1 MKFGDNLKNL
11 RAARHISQEIL
22 GEKVGVSR
30 QSVSKWETGEAYPE
44 MNNILMLCKIFN
56 CKISDLVHEDM
67 SDIDSLDEEIKMKTV
82 KFKSDEQK
90 KMKKLSK
97 IISSLSKIMEVAT
110 LIGIIVIAV
119 SLVAIPFVAQNL
131 KIGNGE
137 IAFKDM
143 SVNYE
148 ITNGQF
154 KVIDSTGKIS
164 YANIEPSFDLEDFL
178 ENTTMTTKIIYTE
191 IIGICLTA
199 SLIILYF
206 LLKNLGTLFDN
217 IHDGET
223 PFTLVNT
230 ELIKKIAYLILAFI
244 LFPTFSG
251 FIFEFF
257 VKQNLG
263 IELELSNF
271 LMVLI
276 ILSLAYIFEYGYRIQ
291 KDSKG
296 VMYDESEN

>member
-11 RAARHISQEIL
+11 RAARHISQEVL

-90 KMKKLSK
+90 KMKKLSR
-97 IISSLSKIMEVAT
+97 IISSLSKIMEVAV

-119 SLVAIPFVAQNL
+119 SLIAIPFVGKNL

-137 IAFKDM
+137 ITFKDM
-143 SVNYE
+143 RATYE
-148 ITNGQF
+148 ITNGEF
-154 KVIDSTGKIS
+154 KITDSKGKVS
-164 YANIEPSFDLEDFL
+164 YANIESKFDLKNFL
-178 ENTTMTTKIIYTE
+178 ENTTMTTKIVYTE
-191 IIGICLTA
+191 IIGACLIA
-199 SLIILYF
+199 SLVILYF
-206 LLKNLGTLFDN
+206 LLKNLAILFEN

-223 PFTLVNT
+223 PFTLVNI
-230 ELIKKIAYLILAFI
+230 ELIKKIAYLILAFV
-244 LFPTFSG
+244 LFPAGSG
-251 FIFEFF
+251 MIFEFF
-257 VKQNLG
+257 TKLNLG
-263 IELELSNF
+263 IEFELSNF
-271 LMVLI
+271 LIVLT

-296 VMYDESEN
+296 VMYDESKN